1 MNTRKLV
8 SFDWAIKKILR
19 HKENFDV
26 LEGFLSELLGF
37 DVFIQN
43 LLESESNQANENNKY
58 NRVDILVQTK
68 TRELML
74 IELQYDSEE
83 DYFHRMV
90 YGISKLIAEYI
101 HEGQPYGEIK
111 KAYSI
116 NILYFRLGQG
126 KDYIYEY
133 RGGFVGRKEGDT
145 LNPTN
150 FQKKKYNI
158 KTVADIFPKYY
169 IIRVGSFKAET
180 ILDPMD
186 EWVYFLK
193 NSEIKQEFKAKGMER
208 AKTVLSYE
216 GMSPQDKVAYN
227 RHIENRRVEMNVMDT
242 LEIRTERKKAV
253 RVAQNLLQL
262 NLDYQTIAQVAE
274 LSVSDVEKI
283 AMGEDILDNYI

>member
-43 LLESESNQANENNKY
+43 LLESESNQADENNKY

-68 TRELML
+68 SRELML

-101 HEGQPYGEIK
+101 HEGQAYGEIK

-133 RGGFVGRKEGDT
+133 RGGFVGRKKGDT

-158 KTVADIFPKYY
+158 ETVADIFPKYY

-193 NSEIKQEFKAKGMER
+193 NSEIKQDFKAKGMER

-242 LEIRTERKKAV
+242 LEIRTERKKAID
-253 RVAQNLLQL
+253 VAQGMLDANLPIELISK
-262 NLDYQTIAQVAE
+262 IAK
-274 LSVSDVEKI
+274 LSIVDVEKI
-283 AMGEDILDNYI
+283 ARGEDILENYI

>member
-1 MNTRKLV
+1 MNTRKFV

-19 HKENFDV
+19 HKENFEV

-37 DVFIQN
+37 DVLIQN
-43 LLESESNQANENNKY
+43 LLESEGNQEDENNKY

-90 YGISKLIAEYI
+90 YGISKLISEYI

-133 RGGFVGRKEGDT
+133 EGSFVGRKKGDT

-169 IIRVGSFKAET
+169 IIRVGSFKPET
-180 ILDPMD
+180 IVDTMD

-216 GMSPQDKVAYN
+216 GMSSQDKAAYN

-242 LEIRTERKKAV
+242 AEEKGARKKAIQ
-253 RVAQNLLQL
+253 VAKTFLAAGIDMDL
-262 NLDYQTIAQVAE
+262 IAQGTQLTLEEIERLAN
-274 LSVSDVEKI
+274 
-283 AMGEDILDNYI
+283 GEDIFDNYI

>member
-43 LLESESNQANENNKY
+43 LLESESNQADENNKY

-83 DYFHRMV
+83 DYFHRMI

-133 RGGFVGRKEGDT
+133 RGSFVGRKEGDT

-169 IIRVGSFKAET
+169 IIRVGSFKTET

-216 GMSPQDKVAYN
+216 GMSPQDKIAYN

-242 LEIRTERKKAV
+242 LEIRTERKKAID
-253 RVAQNLLQL
+253 VAQGMLAANLPIAL
-262 NLDYQTIAQVAE
+262 IAQITKLTE
-274 LSVSDVEKI
+274 LEVEKV
-283 AMGEDILDNYI
+283 ARGEDILENYI